1 MALKQTDLL
10 QQLLVQYRDQKL
22 SHAFLLET
30 NNVLQCMLEI
40 KEFLKHINCE
50 EEFQENCDKCNLCH
64 LINNSLLPNLLIIE
78 PDGQV
83 IKKEQIIELKK
94 MFQTKPVFS
103 KYNMYI
109 IKNAECLNSSSANTM
124 LKFLEEPD
132 GNILGFFITNNKEN
146 VIDTIKSRCQIF
158 FAHYPLEVEK
168 INEEYENLAISF
180 IKEVEMVK
188 DQAIFYVDE
197 LTLKLTK
204 ISDYQYLLK
213 VMLKIYLNLYNEKI
227 NNKEDSIKELAFI
240 KKQTEQYLFKK
251 IKIIKE
257 LLEQIQC
264 NVNTQLLLERFVLES

>member
-30 NNVLQCMLEI
+30 NNVLQCLLEI